1 MWCAMSASGWSKWGL
16 ELCGL
21 VTRVVPIWIFIYL
34 FTYLFI
40 FFGGGGQLGSCL
52 HCAGVYI
59 WLCVSN
65 IPTLVLCFFACH
77 QFCFNLEIWC
87 FVVFSR
93 VAGYV
98 YAWLHCFHGSSHL
111 SFTFFCGAG
120 VLPHYFNY
128 PRTDYNL
135 TSILFVY
142 HVILLVVVIL

>member
-1 MWCAMSASGWSKWGL
+1 MRVSCWGGFYL
-16 ELCGL
+16 G
-21 VTRVVPIWIFIYL
+21 IYL
-34 FTYLFI
+34 LICLFI
-40 FFGGGGQLGSCL
+40 FFFGGGNWGPACVVL
-52 HCAGVYI
+52 AYI
-59 WLCVSN
+59 SGYVFLVFLLWYCVFLS
-65 IPTLVLCFFACH
+65 CH

-98 YAWLHCFHGSSHL
+98 CAWLHCFHGSSHL

-128 PRTDYNL
+128 PRTDLNL